1 MYAPLTQLESRR
13 REVARELQWLSA
25 RGRKG
30 RRSPRLPRLVAFLAG
45 MSVKP

>member
-1 MYAPLTQLESRR
+1 MHLSPRSRAGGG
-13 REVARELQWLSA
+13 EVARELQWLSA